1 MEIIN
6 VWDAMPTHSEY
17 IEQMLIG
24 ICVGLATKCGKM
36 KITMHTKWKWRKQ
49 MDELEII
56 QKLDNIIADLLA
68 DGLHE
73 IAMNIE
79 IEKQK
84 IAKQFNQAEL
94 NSQQIDLEE
103 YL

>member
-1 MEIIN
+1 MN
-6 VWDAMPTHSEY
+6 
-17 IEQMLIG
+17 
-24 ICVGLATKCGKM
+24 
-36 KITMHTKWKWRKQ
+36 
-49 MDELEII
+49 ELEII
-56 QKLDNIIADLLA
+56 QKLDRIITDLIA

-94 NSQQIDLEE
+94 HSQQIDIEE
-103 YL
+103 LLDE

>member
-1 MEIIN
+1 MN
-6 VWDAMPTHSEY
+6 
-17 IEQMLIG
+17 
-24 ICVGLATKCGKM
+24 
-36 KITMHTKWKWRKQ
+36 
-49 MDELEII
+49 ELEII
-56 QKLDNIIADLLA
+56 QKLDNIIADLIA

-94 NSQQIDLEE
+94 NNQQIDLEE